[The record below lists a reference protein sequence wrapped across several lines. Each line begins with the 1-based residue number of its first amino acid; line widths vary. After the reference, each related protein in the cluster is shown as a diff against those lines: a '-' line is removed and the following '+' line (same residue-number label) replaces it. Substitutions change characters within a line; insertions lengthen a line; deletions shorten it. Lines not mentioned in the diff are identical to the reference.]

1 MHCMATGWFLLT
13 GVGLL
18 ANCRVVLGTWP
29 PLAMNVVCSGQLIII
44 IIINSVDEALMSCK
58 FSIKHYFLMYR
69 IPFLLIYYCWYLLSA
84 VKKMKESVTLI
95 ETQQL
100 ILQGYVS
107 NLFLANFMWQF
118 WWWGLYLVNK
128 TPLAAGISEDNAQ
141 GWKISKK
148 WIVTVGQEVKLWGQQ
163 LLWNFG
169 DNLSADGICPSI
181 H

>member
-1 MHCMATGWFLLT
+1 MHCVATGWFLLI

-29 PLAMNVVCSGQLIII
+29 PLAMNVVCSDQLIII

-69 IPFLLIYYCWYLLSA
+69 VPFLLIYYCWYLLSA

-128 TPLAAGISEDNAQ
+128 TPLAAGIKLSEDNAQ

-148 WIVTVGQEVKLWGQQ
+148 WTVTVGQEVKLWGQ
-163 LLWNFG
+163 L
-169 DNLSADGICPSI
+169 
-181 H
+181 